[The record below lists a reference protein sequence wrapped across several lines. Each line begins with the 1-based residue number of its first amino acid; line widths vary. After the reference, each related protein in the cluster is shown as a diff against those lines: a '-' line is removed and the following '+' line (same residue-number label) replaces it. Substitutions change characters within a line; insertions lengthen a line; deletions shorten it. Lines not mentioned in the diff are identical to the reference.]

1 MGNGGYM
8 GNGPG
13 PYSYDGTYVY
23 VYNSMSSN
31 TAVDMESTNGA
42 CFLNLPVNGVYTV
55 CQYYYNVAPGSIV
68 KFRVQP
74 VGDNGL
80 HVQPA
85 GDGTPTG
92 SWNLET
98 CMVTINTVSGLSAQQ
113 SWNGPTGGTGYGD
126 AATAT
131 GPTVRPNVLVAKRRK
146 KKQENQGEAPATPNV
161 AADPG

>member
-1 MGNGGYM
+1 MGNGGYL

-13 PYSYDGTYVY
+13 AYSYGATYVY
-23 VYNSMSSN
+23 VYNSLSSN

-42 CFLNLPVNGVYTV
+42 CFLNSPVNGVYTV
-55 CQYYYNVAPGSIV
+55 CQYYYNVAPGSTV
-68 KFRVQP
+68 KFQVQP

-85 GDGTPTG
+85 GNGTPTG

-98 CMVTINTVSGLSAQQ
+98 CIVTINTLTGLSSQQ
-113 SWNGPTGGTGYGD
+113 SWNGPSSDTEG
-126 AATAT
+126 AAAGSTT
-131 GPTVRPNVLVAKRRK
+131 RPNVLVAKRRK
-146 KKQENQGEAPATPNV
+146 KKQENQGEAPATPNL